1 MNIQCKNSFGKTL
14 NSVRR
19 TMNYHCFNEIP
30 VQMKLFSVLSML
42 FICSFSVF
50 SETRK
55 SIDLSGIWEF
65 SLDRNKQMGPA
76 SKMDDV
82 ITLPGTTDT
91 NHKGDAITDKSV
103 TTRLSR
109 PFSYKGK
116 AWYRKNVEIPADW
129 QGKNVYLTLERTKP
143 SEIYIDGVL
152 AGTSNDISTPQ
163 EFDLSKYLT
172 PGSHTIAIMI
182 DNSSGVPEQ
191 VYGSSHAYTEDT
203 QTNWN
208 GIIGEI
214 SLSTEAFTPD
224 PIKDINPAFKKFE
237 IRGKHFYADGH
248 PVFLRGRHDACVWP
262 LTGHVAMD
270 IESWRKYFDVCKRY
284 GLNHVRFHSWC
295 PPEAAFA
302 AADEAGIY
310 LQPELPFWGDFN
322 DKDSTL
328 MTFLHKEGVNIMK
341 RYGHHPSFRMFA
353 LGNEL
358 RGNISKMTE
367 FVEDFRKIAPDK
379 IYTLSSNYYLGY
391 QGMKPGMDFF
401 VTCRIGGEGWGNY
414 NTHTRGSFSFA
425 DAADGGMINHFYP
438 NTKMNFDD
446 GCGLSSVPV
455 ISHETAQFQ
464 SYPDFQEIDKYTG
477 ALYPYNMEIF
487 RDRLSKAGMEDQ
499 MDDFHRASGQ
509 WALQLYKQD
518 IEMDL
523 RTADMAGFQLLD
535 LQDYPGQGS
544 AYVGILDAFLD
555 SKGYCSEEEWRQW
568 CSPVVPLMIADKFC
582 YTTDET
588 FNPIVK
594 IANYSGESLNGKT
607 LEWSLGEEKGSLTI
621 PDGEGLIE
629 AGEISLPLNG
639 IKTPAAL
646 QFKLYI
652 PGTEYHNTYDIWVY
666 EPNVDLKALQKN
678 IIITDSL
685 TGDVMKKL
693 TYGAK
698 VLLMPGASK
707 LTVGPLF
714 QTDYWNYRMFKTIA
728 ENNKKAVSPG
738 TLGLLTNP
746 EHPLFNN
753 FPTEI
758 HTNWQWFPVVKNS
771 NPFILDNTDKA
782 YRPIVQVIDNIERNH
797 KLGLVFEFA
806 VGKGRLLCVMSDL
819 NKAAEYPEG
828 RQFFASVLK
837 YMNSNNFR
845 PAVSLSPEALSNL
858 MTGNVEEIELEELN
872 NISIY

>member
-1 MNIQCKNSFGKTL
+1 
-14 NSVRR
+14 
-19 TMNYHCFNEIP
+19 
-30 VQMKLFSVLSML
+30 
-42 FICSFSVF
+42 
-50 SETRK
+50 
-55 SIDLSGIWEF
+55 
-65 SLDRNKQMGPA
+65 
-76 SKMDDV
+76 
-82 ITLPGTTDT
+82 
-91 NHKGDAITDKSV
+91 
-103 TTRLSR
+103 
-109 PFSYKGK
+109 
-116 AWYRKNVEIPADW
+116 
-129 QGKNVYLTLERTKP
+129 
-143 SEIYIDGVL
+143 
-152 AGTSNDISTPQ
+152 
-163 EFDLSKYLT
+163 
-172 PGSHTIAIMI
+172 
-182 DNSSGVPEQ
+182 
-191 VYGSSHAYTEDT
+191 
-203 QTNWN
+203 
-208 GIIGEI
+208 
-214 SLSTEAFTPD
+214 
-224 PIKDINPAFKKFE
+224 
-237 IRGKHFYADGH
+237 
-248 PVFLRGRHDACVWP
+248 
-262 LTGHVAMD
+262 
-270 IESWRKYFDVCKRY
+270 
-284 GLNHVRFHSWC
+284 
-295 PPEAAFA
+295 
-302 AADEAGIY
+302 
-310 LQPELPFWGDFN
+310 
-322 DKDSTL
+322 
-328 MTFLHKEGVNIMK
+328 
-341 RYGHHPSFRMFA
+341 
-353 LGNEL
+353 
-358 RGNISKMTE
+358 
-367 FVEDFRKIAPDK
+367 
-379 IYTLSSNYYLGY
+379 
-391 QGMKPGMDFF
+391 
-401 VTCRIGGEGWGNY
+401 
-414 NTHTRGSFSFA
+414 
-425 DAADGGMINHFYP
+425 
-438 NTKMNFDD
+438 
-446 GCGLSSVPV
+446 
-455 ISHETAQFQ
+455 
-464 SYPDFQEIDKYTG
+464 
-477 ALYPYNMEIF
+477 
-487 RDRLSKAGMEDQ
+487 
-499 MDDFHRASGQ
+499 
-509 WALQLYKQD
+509 
-518 IEMDL
+518 
-523 RTADMAGFQLLD
+523 
-535 LQDYPGQGS
+535 
-544 AYVGILDAFLD
+544 
-555 SKGYCSEEEWRQW
+555 
-568 CSPVVPLMIADKFC
+568 MIADKFC